1 MENRKWLERYSID
14 CNSKYQSEATRK
26 NYKHCANQ
34 FLIAFDRYNEPKEVP
49 TQEIKAWL
57 LSFDTINTRRH
68 LLSAIKSF
76 YQLTVGMPNKIDK
89 IPYPK
94 KDKKL
99 PEVIEESEIQAIISV
114 CSNLKHKTIICL
126 LYGCGLRISE
136 VINLKIEHLRD
147 ATIDIKL
154 AKGRKDRIVPY
165 PIYLKALVN
174 KYMLEYSPKEYLFNG
189 WKNEPQYSERSIN
202 EFLKQLAEKAGVK
215 RNIHAHLLRH
225 SYATHSLE
233 QGVSLPFIQEILGHS
248 SPKTTSI
255 YLHTS
260 RKSISNISSP
270 LSAIE
275 L

>member
-1 MENRKWLERYSID
+1 MENRKWVERYSID
-14 CNSKYQSEATRK
+14 CDSKYQSEATRK
-26 NYKHCANQ
+26 NYKHCINQ
-34 FLIAFDRYNEPKEVP
+34 FLVAFDRYKEPKEVP
-49 TQEIKAWL
+49 TQEIKEWL
-57 LSFDTINTRRH
+57 LRFDTINTRRH

-99 PEVIEESEIQAIISV
+99 PEVIEESEIQAIIRV
-114 CSNLKHKTIICL
+114 CTNKKHKAIIAL

-136 VINLKIEHLRD
+136 VINLKIEHLKES
-147 ATIDIKL
+147 TIDIKL

-165 PIYLKALVN
+165 PPYLK
-174 KYMLEYSPKEYLFNG
+174 KFIEEYMEEYNPKEYLFNG

-202 EFLKQLAEKAGVK
+202 QFIKQLAEKAGIK
-215 RNIHAHLLRH
+215 KNIHAHLFRH
-225 SYATHSLE
+225 SYATHNLE
-233 QGVSLPFIQEILGHS
+233 RGVSLPFIQEILGHS

-260 RKSISNISSP
+260 RKSISNIGSP
-270 LSAIE
+270 LESMT

>member
-14 CNSKYQSEATRK
+14 CNSKYQSDATRK
-26 NYKHCANQ
+26 NYKHCVNQ

-49 TQEIKAWL
+49 TQNIKAWL

-68 LLSAIKSF
+68 LLCAVKSF

-147 ATIDIKL
+147 TTIDIKL

-165 PIYLKALVN
+165 PTYLKALVN
-174 KYMLEYSPKEYLFNG
+174 KYIAEYNPKEYLFNG

-215 RNIHAHLLRH
+215 RNVHAHLLRH

-260 RKSISNISSP
+260 RRSISNISSP

-275 L
+275 I